1 MIPTPS
7 QEKHDFMKL
16 TPPALA
22 LTALAVLA
30 LSGCASKEDTASST
44 PPPTPAASSP
54 AMAPD
59 SQGPPPAPAAP
70 AAPAGDVSAVPS
82 TTKIDGKSVTLK
94 TLPSGVKYYDM
105 KVGTGVSPKNGQTVS
120 VQYTGTLLDG
130 TKFDSSYDH
139 GGQPIDFPIGV
150 GRVIKGWDEGVP
162 SMKVGGK
169 RRLVIPGDLAYG
181 ANSPTPTIP
190 PNATLIFDIELVGVK

>member
-1 MIPTPS
+1 
-7 QEKHDFMKL
+7 MKF

-22 LTALAVLA
+22 VTALALLA
-30 LSGCASKEDTASST
+30 LSGCTPKEDSASST
-44 PPPTPAASSP
+44 PPPDPAASAPASSP
-54 AMAPD
+54 ALAPD
-59 SQGPPPAPAAP
+59 AQGPPAAAP
-70 AAPAGDVSAVPS
+70 QAAINPSAVPT
-82 TTKIDGKSVTLK
+82 TTKIDGKTVTLK

-105 KVGTGVSPKNGQTVS
+105 KVGTGANPKIGQTVS

-169 RRLVIPGDLAYG
+169 RRLVIPSDLAYG
-181 ANSPTPTIP
+181 ASPPTPTIP
-190 PNATLIFDIELVGVK
+190 PNATLVFDIELVAVK

>member
-1 MIPTPS
+1 
-7 QEKHDFMKL
+7 MKF
-16 TPPALA
+16 TPPVLAAAALG
-22 LTALAVLA
+22 LLA
-30 LSGCASKEDTASST
+30 LSGCDAKENSASST
-44 PPPTPAASSP
+44 PPPAPTSAASSP
-54 AMAPD
+54 APD
-59 SQGPPPAPAAP
+59 AQGPPAAP
-70 AAPAGDVSAVPS
+70 ATATPPAAPASDVSAVPT
-82 TTKIDGKSVTLK
+82 TTKIDGKTVTLK

-105 KVGTGVSPKNGQTVS
+105 KVGTGANPKIGQTVS

-181 ANSPTPTIP
+181 ANSPTPAIP
-190 PNATLIFDIELVGVK
+190 PNATLVFDIELVGVK